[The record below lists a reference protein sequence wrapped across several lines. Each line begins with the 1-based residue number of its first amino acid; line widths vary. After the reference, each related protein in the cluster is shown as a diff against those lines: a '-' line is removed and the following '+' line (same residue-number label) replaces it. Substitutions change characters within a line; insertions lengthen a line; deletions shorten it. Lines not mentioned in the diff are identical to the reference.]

1 MSDIYEYIKKY
12 NTANENS
19 DGLQAY
25 HLKSA
30 IASDKD
36 FAGKVI
42 NYFVG
47 VFDNEYPDLDRT
59 DFDSVIPSLQKFYAK
74 KVLNNRFFLFSTGTD
89 DKKRF
94 EIIAGIRDRIAAEV
108 GVKFLS
114 KDEID
119 EALNSVDIDLD
130 VYFKTRF
137 CFYYLNGIPPVD
149 ILGTKIS
156 LEEIKSW
163 YKNSE
168 YLLPDRTSLGEESFG
183 GKKISWLYITA

>member
-1 MSDIYEYIKKY
+1 MSDIDEYIEEYK
-12 NTANENS
+12 TADKNS
-19 DGLQAY
+19 DGVKAY
-25 HLKSA
+25 HLKNK

-59 DFDSVIPSLQKFYAK
+59 DFDSVILSLQDFYAK
-74 KVLNNRFFLFSTGTD
+74 KVLNNRFFLFSTDTD

-94 EIIAGIRDRIAAEV
+94 EIFAGIRDKIAAEV

-119 EALNSVDIDLD
+119 EALNSVVPDLKIEE
-130 VYFKTRF
+130 YFKTCF
-137 CFYYLNGIPPVD
+137 CFYYLNGIPTIDMPV
-149 ILGTKIS
+149 KQIS
-156 LEEIKSW
+156 LEEMKKW
-163 YKNSE
+163 YENFE
-168 YLLPDRTSLGEESFG
+168 YLLPDSTSLGEESFG
-183 GKKISWLYITA
+183 GKK

>member
-12 NTANENS
+12 NTADENS
-19 DGLQAY
+19 DGEIAY
-25 HLKSA
+25 HLKNA

-36 FAGKVI
+36 FADKVI

-47 VFDNEYPDLDRT
+47 VFDKEYPDLDRT

-74 KVLNNRFFLFSTGTD
+74 KVLCDRFFLFSTGTD
-89 DKKRF
+89 DKKRS
-94 EIIAGIRDRIAAEV
+94 EIFAGIRDRIAAEV

-119 EALNSVDIDLD
+119 EALNPVDLDLD

-149 ILGTKIS
+149 IPVTKIS
-156 LEEIKSW
+156 LEEMKGW
-163 YKNSE
+163 YENFKD
-168 YLLPDRTSLGEESFG
+168 LLPDSTSLGEESFG
-183 GKKISWLYITA
+183 GKKIS

>member
-1 MSDIYEYIKKY
+1 MSDIDEYIGGY
-12 NTANENS
+12 NIADKNS
-19 DGLQAY
+19 NGLQAY
-25 HLKSA
+25 RLKNK

-36 FAGKVI
+36 FADKVI

-59 DFDSVIPSLQKFYAK
+59 DFDSVIQSLQDFYAK
-74 KVLNNRFFLFSTGTD
+74 KVLNNRFFLFSTATD
-89 DKKRF
+89 DKKKF
-94 EIIAGIRDRIAAEV
+94 EIIAGIRDKIAAEV

-119 EALNSVDIDLD
+119 ESLNPDDLKID

-149 ILGTKIS
+149 ILGTRIS
-156 LEEIKSW
+156 LEEIKRW
-163 YKNSE
+163 YKISE
-168 YLLPDRTSLGEESFG
+168 YLLPDSTSLGEESFG
-183 GKKISWLYITA
+183 GKKIS

>member
-1 MSDIYEYIKKY
+1 MSDIDEYIGGY
-12 NTANENS
+12 NIADKNS
-19 DGLQAY
+19 DGVKAY
-25 HLKSA
+25 HLKNA

-59 DFDSVIPSLQKFYAK
+59 DFDSVIQSLQDFYAK
-74 KVLNNRFFLFSTGTD
+74 KVLNNRFFLFSTATD

-94 EIIAGIRDRIAAEV
+94 EIFAGIRDKIAAEV

-119 EALNSVDIDLD
+119 EALNSVVPDLELS
-130 VYFKTRF
+130 FKAHF
-137 CFYYLNGIPPVD
+137 CLYYLNGIPPVD
-149 ILGTKIS
+149 IPTVDMLDTKIS
-156 LEEIKSW
+156 LEEMKRW
-163 YKNSE
+163 YKNFE
-168 YLLPDRTSLGEESFG
+168 YLLPDSTSLGEESFG
-183 GKKISWLYITA
+183 GKKIS